1 MTYPF
6 PTSAFIGGAWFES
19 ARTFPVVNPASG
31 VLIAEVSDLG
41 GDETEAA
48 IRAAEAAFPAW
59 SGHLAKERAAIVRR
73 WGDLL
78 IKHAEDLAQ
87 LITAEGGKPLAEA
100 RGEVAYAASFCEW
113 FSEEAKRAYGRTI
126 PTTVAHRRYVTIKQ
140 PIGVAAA
147 ITPWNF
153 PLGMVTRKAAPALAA
168 GCTLVLKPAEATPLT
183 ALFAAKLAA
192 EAGLP
197 PGVLNVVTSNNAAV
211 VGKVLCESTIV
222 RKLSFTGSTR
232 VGKILAAQCAG
243 TVKRLSLELGGNAP
257 FIVFEDADLDKAA
270 AAIVSGKF
278 RNAGQVC
285 VATNR
290 VLVHAKAHDALA
302 QKLAI
307 GVSAL
312 KVGDGAEEGVQVG
325 PLIQKAAVER
335 VDRLVKAALASGAKA
350 LTGAAPSPVGEQ
362 FYAPTVL
369 SGVTP
374 EMDIAQQEIFGPV
387 ATLIPFG
394 SDDEAVRIA
403 NATPYGLAAYFF
415 TNDISRAW
423 RVAEK
428 LDYGM
433 VSVNEGVMS
442 NEVTPFGGMK
452 ESGVGR
458 EGGAEGLDE
467 FLEVKFINFGGIG

>member
-1 MTYPF
+1 MNFPF
-6 PTSAFIGGAWFES
+6 PTSAFIAGAWQD
-19 ARTFPVVNPASG
+19 APKTFPVINPATG
-31 VLIAEVSDLG
+31 AVVAEVADLG
-41 GDETEAA
+41 PADAEAA
-48 IRAAEAAFPAW
+48 ITAAEAAFPAW
-59 SGHLAKERAAIVRR
+59 SGKLAKERAVIIRR
-73 WGDLL
+73 WGELL
-78 IKHAEDLAQ
+78 VQHTEELAQ

-100 RGEVAYAASFCEW
+100 RGEVGYAASFCEW
-113 FSEEAKRAYGRTI
+113 FAEEAKRAYGRTI
-126 PTTVAHRRYVTIKQ
+126 PTTMAHRRYVTIKQ

-183 ALFAAKLAA
+183 SLFAAKLAE

-197 PGVLNVVTSNNAAV
+197 PGVLNVVTSNDAARI
-211 VGKVLCESTIV
+211 GQVLCESPIV

-290 VLVHAKAHDALA
+290 ILVHDKVHDAIA
-302 QKLAI
+302 QKLAA

-312 KVGDGAEEGVQVG
+312 KVGDGAEDGVQVG

-335 VDRLVKAALASGAKA
+335 VDRLVQAALASGATA
-350 LTGAAPSPVGEQ
+350 LTGAARNPAGEQ
-362 FYAPTVL
+362 FYSPTVL
-369 SGVTP
+369 SGVKP
-374 EMDIAQQEIFGPV
+374 DMDIAQQEIFGPV
-387 ATLIPFG
+387 ATLIPF
-394 SDDEAVRIA
+394 STDDEAIRLA

-415 TNDISRAW
+415 TNDIARAW
-423 RVAEK
+423 RVAER
-428 LDYGM
+428 LEYGM

-452 ESGVGR
+452 ESGIGR
-458 EGGAEGLDE
+458 EGAAEGLDE
-467 FLEVKFINFGGIG
+467 FLEVKFINFGGMG